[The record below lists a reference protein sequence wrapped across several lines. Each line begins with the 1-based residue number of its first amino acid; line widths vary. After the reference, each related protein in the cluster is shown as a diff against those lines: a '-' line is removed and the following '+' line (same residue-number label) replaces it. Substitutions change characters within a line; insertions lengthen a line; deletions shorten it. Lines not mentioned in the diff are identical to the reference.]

1 MCVPEG
7 ASVGLVVRGG
17 GADSDDF
24 EGACLVERAFI
35 FEDSVIS
42 AFVQSLTDCGDC
54 VVYSYPAT
62 GYVFGAAE
70 KRIRECRVA
79 PVYASNWKVVLFTYK
94 IVGALLPFSGE
105 IAIGEMVAVKAL
117 VGSAVGAIEE

>member
-35 FEDSVIS
+35 FEDSVIG

-62 GYVFGAAE
+62 GFVFGAA
-70 KRIRECRVA
+70 KKLWSLGLWLRL
-79 PVYASNWKVVLFTYK
+79 SGLWVL
-94 IVGALLPFSGE
+94 
-105 IAIGEMVAVKAL
+105 L
-117 VGSAVGAIEE
+117 VLDCVC